1 MMGFQFL
8 TPIIASVLYMIVFQK
23 AGFKGAMLVI
33 CAGPVIGAILTQL
46 MIGMMVSGAIGP
58 GMMML
63 PLISI
68 PFALAPLLVLAFKSW
83 PPVSAA
89 PTIRSEK

>member
-1 MMGFQFL
+1 MMAFQFL
-8 TPIIASVLYMIVFQK
+8 TPIIASVLYVMVFQK
-23 AGFKGAMLVI
+23 AGFKGAILAV
-33 CAGPVIGAILTQL
+33 CAGPVVGAILTHL
-46 MIGMMVSGAIGP
+46 MIGMMMSGGFGP
-58 GMMML
+58 GMMLL

-83 PPVSAA
+83 PPVAA

>member
-1 MMGFQFL
+1 MMALQFL
-8 TPIIASVLYMIVFQK
+8 TPIIASVLYVIVFQK

-33 CAGPVIGAILTQL
+33 CAGPVVGAMLTQL
-46 MIGMMVSGAIGP
+46 MIRMIMAGGGGP
-58 GMMML
+58 GMMIL
-63 PLISI
+63 PLIAI